1 MTQLHP
7 RMEAPGRFVS
17 AAPSG
22 PAARALVVIGIGD
35 KSDYAPLV
43 VRPVSEPRGG
53 TQLERVSS

>member
-1 MTQLHP
+1 
-7 RMEAPGRFVS
+7 MEAPGRFVS